1 MKSGDIIGFVVIGV
15 VFLGFGWLMF
25 GGAGSAPEVEYLPVD
40 MEKGSIEVVSQTE
53 DGGAV
58 TLKVDLAA
66 GGYVTI
72 HESMSNAPAAIIG
85 TSSYLEPGAQE
96 VTISVDP
103 AFTPGFK
110 YITLLRVDD
119 GDAEFEALKD
129 LPVRVDGAVVRP
141 DFTFKPEAV
150 TIPAPQE

>member
-1 MKSGDIIGFVVIGV
+1 MKSGDIIGLVVIGG

-25 GGAGSAPEVEYLPVD
+25 ASGGSSPEVEYLPVD
-40 MEKGSIEVVSQTE
+40 MEKGSIEVVSQAE

-103 AFTPGFK
+103 AFNPGFK

-119 GDAEFEALKD
+119 GDATFEPLKD
-129 LPVRVDGAVVRP
+129 LPVRVNGAVVRP

-150 TIPAPQE
+150 TIPVPQE